1 MEAEMLEHIAHDAPR
16 KTRAGGSEVPTWHC
30 GDGSKAPENKTPRAL
45 AGPKTGPY
53 IPAKAGPKPVKS
65 QIQRGARVPSGGYEL
80 PKS

>member
-1 MEAEMLEHIAHDAPR
+1 MEAGMLEHIAPDAPR
-16 KTRAGGSEVPTWHC
+16 KTRWQGVTLHC

-45 AGPKTGPY
+45 AGPKTRPY

-65 QIQRGARVPSGGYEL
+65 QIQRGARVPSWGYEL